1 MTMGEQGRQVGSQQK
16 VLQLLCDDLLKEKEQ
31 WKVQSYAK
39 QPEAG
44 GVGVEERQSAVLW
57 MERQCYRFR
66 FHADTL
72 CLSVALLD
80 AFLGQVK
87 AKTKYITCLA
97 LTCLYLAAKMCEED
111 EIVPAI
117 TYVVE
122 RTRPGCS
129 VADVLRLERLVLDKL
144 GWQLRLVTPLSFL
157 HSLHCLLVAAC
168 PALLA
173 DRPQRLSP
181 HRQLIGLT
189 ERLLELVTDSR
200 SLGVPP
206 ACLAAALICCEL
218 ELCGVQTAPFTE
230 AAHRLI
236 KRAPEELS
244 AACNC
249 VRAILGSGGNSV
261 LVPRP
266 PVGAAKRP
274 RARGDSRSFSRPAK
288 RKLVDS
294 EAEAADD
301 IVGDI
306 RNLYAGEEEAAA
318 RRPAGTHTPE
328 APEFPE
334 LAKLDVAAESPLTKA
349 CGLLSEESAP
359 LSYADVLRRH
369 LPSAALTAG
378 GI

>member
-1 MTMGEQGRQVGSQQK
+1 MG
-16 VLQLLCDDLLKEKEQ
+16 D
-31 WKVQSYAK
+31 
-39 QPEAG
+39 
-44 GVGVEERQSAVLW
+44 VGVAERQSAVLW

-80 AFLGQVK
+80 SFLGQVK
-87 AKTKYITCLA
+87 AKVKYITCLA
-97 LTCLYLAAKMCEED
+97 LTCLYLAAKLCEED

-129 VADVLRLERLVLDKL
+129 LADVLRLERLVLDKL

-157 HSLHCLLVAAC
+157 HSLHCLLIAAC
-168 PALLA
+168 PGLLS

-218 ELCGVQTAPFTE
+218 QRCGVETAPFTE

-236 KRAPEELS
+236 KRSPEELS
-244 AACNC
+244 AGCNC
-249 VRAILGSGGNSV
+249 VRAILGVGGDSV

-266 PVGAAKRP
+266 PPGASKRP
-274 RARGDSRSFSRPAK
+274 RTRGDSRSFSRPAK
-288 RKLVDS
+288 RKLVAA
-294 EAEAADD
+294 EVEAADD

-306 RNLYAGEEEAAA
+306 RNLYAGEEEAAMMKG
-318 RRPAGTHTPE
+318 RRSAGQHAPDS
-328 APEFPE
+328 PEFPE
-334 LAKLDVAAESPLTKA
+334 LGKRAVSAESPLTQA
-349 CGLLSEESAP
+349 CGLLSQSAR

-369 LPSAALTAG
+369 LPSAAVTAG